1 MICHSKPMEANQ
13 QLSKYARK
21 QLRLAEEKNFGT
33 DYTKQIEEAEREPP
47 KNHEVNACADRAN
60 KLDAIEEYKLKINRV
75 LTTIKNCKIKAK
87 AFRILINATPI
98 ENEKERLSYAKNVA
112 TLEDK
117 IRENEAKV
125 EEYKLKIKRIAQEL
139 KIDTEEHD

>member
-1 MICHSKPMEANQ
+1 MEETQ
-13 QLSKYARK
+13 HLSKYARK
-21 QLRLAEEKNFGT
+21 QQRLAEEKNFGT
-33 DYTKQIEEAEREPP
+33 NYSKQIEQSQETAE
-47 KNHEVNACADRAN
+47 NHEVNACADRAN
-60 KLDAIEEYKLKINRV
+60 KLDAIEAYKLKINRV

-117 IRENEAKV
+117 IRENEAKT
-125 EEYKLKIKRIAQEL
+125 EEYKQKIKRIAQEL
-139 KIDTEEHD
+139 KLNEQ

>member
-1 MICHSKPMEANQ
+1 MEETQ
-13 QLSKYARK
+13 QQHLSKYARK

-33 DYTKQIEEAEREPP
+33 DYTKQVEQSQENPLA
-47 KNHEVNACADRAN
+47 NHEVNACADRAN

-117 IRENEAKV
+117 IREGEAKT
-125 EEYKLKIKRIAQEL
+125 EEYKQKIKRITQEL
-139 KIDTEEHD
+139 KLN

>member
-1 MICHSKPMEANQ
+1 MKEMEETQ
-13 QLSKYARK
+13 RLSKYARK
-21 QLRLAEEKNFGT
+21 QMRLAEEKNFGT
-33 DYTKQIEEAEREPP
+33 DYTKQIEQSQENPP
-47 KNHEVNACADRAN
+47 ENHEVNACADRAN

-75 LTTIKNCKIKAK
+75 LNAIKNCKIKAK

-125 EEYKLKIKRIAQEL
+125 EEYKQKIKRIAQEL
-139 KIDTEEHD
+139 KI

>member
-21 QLRLAEEKNFGT
+21 QLRLAEEKNFGS

-125 EEYKLKIKRIAQEL
+125 EEYKQKIKRIAQEL

>member
-1 MICHSKPMEANQ
+1 MEETQ
-13 QLSKYARK
+13 HLSKYARK
-21 QLRLAEEKNFGT
+21 QQRLAEEKNFGT
-33 DYTKQIEEAEREPP
+33 NYSKQIEQSQETAE
-47 KNHEVNACADRAN
+47 NHEVNACADRAN

-98 ENEKERLSYAKNVA
+98 DNEKERLSYAKNVA

-117 IRENEAKV
+117 IRENEAKT
-125 EEYKLKIKRIAQEL
+125 EEYKQKIKRIAQEL
-139 KIDTEEHD
+139 KLNEQ

>member
-1 MICHSKPMEANQ
+1 MEANQ

-47 KNHEVNACADRAN
+47 KNHEVNACANRAN
-60 KLDAIEEYKLKINRV
+60 KLDAIEAYKLKINRV

-125 EEYKLKIKRIAQEL
+125 EEYKQKIKRIAQEL

>member
-1 MICHSKPMEANQ
+1 MEANQ

-33 DYTKQIEEAEREPP
+33 DYTKQIEQSQKEEV
-47 KNHEVNACADRAN
+47 KVQNHEVNALADRQN

-75 LTTIKNCKIKAK
+75 LNTIKNCKIKAK

-125 EEYKLKIKRIAQEL
+125 EEYKQKIKRIAQEL

>member
-1 MICHSKPMEANQ
+1 MEANQ

-47 KNHEVNACADRAN
+47 KNHEVNACANRAN
-60 KLDAIEEYKLKINRV
+60 KLDAIEAYKLKINRV

-117 IRENEAKV
+117 IRESEAKV
-125 EEYKLKIKRIAQEL
+125 EEYKQKIKRIAQEL